1 VVALLM
7 CVLTGGGL
15 LTTGLRNG
23 AESLSGRLGADALLV
38 PAGYEHEA
46 EGALLRGEPS
56 AFWFDA
62 ELAERLMAD
71 VNIERATP
79 QLFISSFDSEHCDA
93 KVQFIG
99 VDPATDFVVSPWLS
113 ESLPGGLRDGDII
126 IGSKITGKAGSFLTF
141 FGRKYTVAAKLAE
154 TGIGFD
160 TSVFVNMPT
169 ARTAFRDYIA
179 LGGQGGS
186 TATTD
191 AVSSIVVKV
200 KRDVSLTEFS
210 RGIRYGFR
218 AENVGV
224 VLTKTLFD
232 SVSRGLESMITVITV
247 IAAALFLAALGVLAI
262 LFSVTVNE
270 RRREFGVYRAMG
282 ATKIK
287 LATLILTES
296 ALVSFTGAIVGAGLI
311 ALIYFSFDTAI
322 GLAADMPYL
331 KPNAEQIAFT
341 LLTSF
346 AVSLIAGPLASG
358 FAAGRIT
365 NSVTSV
371 LLRENA

>member
-1 VVALLM
+1 M
-7 CVLTGGGL
+7 FVLSGGGL
-15 LTTGLRNG
+15 LSIGLKNG

-38 PAGYEHEA
+38 PAGYEHDA

-62 ELAERLMAD
+62 ELAERLMANE
-71 VNIERATP
+71 NIERATP

-113 ESLPGGLRDGDII
+113 ESLPGGVRDGDII
-126 IGSKITGKAGSFLTF
+126 IGSKIIGKEGNYLTF
-141 FGRKYTVAAKLAE
+141 FGRKYKVAAKLAE
-154 TGIGFD
+154 TGMGFD

-169 ARTAFRDYIA
+169 ARLAFADFIA

-191 AVSSIVVKV
+191 AVSSIAVKV
-200 KRDVSLTEFS
+200 KRNVSLSDFS

-218 AENVGV
+218 TENVGV
-224 VLTKTLFD
+224 ILTKSLFD
-232 SVSRGLESMITVITV
+232 SVSKGLESMVTV
-247 IAAALFLAALGVLAI
+247 IALIAAVLFLASLGVLAI

-282 ATKIK
+282 ATKSK
-287 LATLILTES
+287 LAALILSES
-296 ALVSFTGAIVGAGLI
+296 ALVSFAGALAGAALI
-311 ALIYFSFDTAI
+311 ALIYFSFSTAI
-322 GLAADMPYL
+322 GLASEMPYL
-331 KPNAEQIAFT
+331 KPEAGQTALIMLAA
-341 LLTSF
+341 F
-346 AVSLIAGPLASG
+346 AVSLIAGPAAAAGS
-358 FAAGRIT
+358 AGRIT